1 MGRMSSRQKTA
12 LIVFG
17 IFIFM
22 VMLEITLRLGGSVYL
37 FYQDYR
43 NQASLKH
50 AGLNQYRILC
60 LGEST
65 TAFGGE
71 DSYPSQLEKILNQK
85 ITSRK
90 ISVIN
95 RGVPGADTFVIL
107 SELKYNINKYNPDMI
122 ITMIGVNDDS
132 ISLPRNSLVSRI
144 EGFIRPL
151 RVYKLLKL
159 LAARLR
165 SKDSFKDTYF
175 IEGLS
180 NLEYRHYPEAE
191 RMFRKVIEL
200 APRKPLAYVSLSQCY
215 YEQGLY
221 DMAWEL
227 IRKAEV
233 LAPAYPEVYID
244 LGWRYFEMGFSS
256 RAEEAFKKVIAAN
269 PFKPNGYY
277 DLAQFYQSVGKYPEA
292 EAMFKKAMR
301 LDPEDDYNSYMDL
314 GLHYFERDMFFEAED
329 MLKKAIA
336 INPYEPMPYWYLGF
350 VKDAQ
355 GKHDE
360 SSAYFDRIRFKL
372 DFTNKVTRR
381 NYNKLRS
388 ILLGKG
394 IQLVCAQYP
403 VRKAETLKR
412 MFANPEGIIF
422 VDNEGIFKEALKNG
436 RYQDYFVDRFAGDF
450 GHCTRKGNLLLAN
463 NIAQVIIKEYFSDRQ

>member
-1 MGRMSSRQKTA
+1 MAFRQKIA
-12 LIVFG
+12 LVIFG
-17 IFIFM
+17 ISLFV
-22 VMLEITLRLGGSVYL
+22 VMLEVILRLGGALYL

-43 NQASLKH
+43 NQASLKQ
-50 AGLNQYRILC
+50 AGLNQYRVLC

-71 DSYPSQLEKILNQK
+71 DSYPSQLEEILNQK
-85 ITSRK
+85 IPSRK
-90 ISVIN
+90 FSVIN
-95 RGVPGADTFVIL
+95 RGIPGADTFVIL
-107 SELKYNINKYNPDMI
+107 SELEYNINKYNPDMI

-132 ISLPRNSLVSRI
+132 ISLPGNNLVSRI

-159 LAARLR
+159 SAARLW
-165 SKDSFKDTYF
+165 SKDSFKDAYF

-191 RMFRKVIEL
+191 RMFKKVIEL

-221 DMAWEL
+221 DKAWEL
-227 IRKAEV
+227 IGKAEA
-233 LAPAYPEVYID
+233 LASAYPEVYID
-244 LGWRYFEMGFSS
+244 LGWRYFEMGFSL
-256 RAEEAFKKVIAAN
+256 RAEEAFRKVIAAN
-269 PFKPNGYY
+269 PSKANGYY

-292 EAMFKKAMR
+292 EMMFKKAMR
-301 LDPEDDYNSYMDL
+301 LDPEDNFNSYMDL
-314 GLHYFERDMFFEAED
+314 GLHYFERNMFIEAED

-336 INPYEPMPYWYLGF
+336 LSPREPMPYWYLGF

-355 GKHDE
+355 GKHAE
-360 SSAYFDRIRFKL
+360 SLAYFDRIKFKL
-372 DFTNKVTRR
+372 DFINKVTRR

-388 ILLGKG
+388 IVLGKG
-394 IQLVCAQYP
+394 IQLVCVQYP
-403 VRKAETLKR
+403 ARKVETIER
-412 MFANPEGIIF
+412 MFADPEGIVL

-450 GHCTRKGNLLLAN
+450 GHCTRKGNTLLAN
-463 NIAQVIIKEYFSDRQ
+463 NIAQVIIKEYFNTLQ